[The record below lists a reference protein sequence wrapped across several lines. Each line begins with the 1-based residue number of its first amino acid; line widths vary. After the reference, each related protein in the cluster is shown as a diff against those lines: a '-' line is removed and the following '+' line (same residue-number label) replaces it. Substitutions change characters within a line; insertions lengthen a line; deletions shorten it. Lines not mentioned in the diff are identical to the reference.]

1 MSNLNIIVKNK
12 EKKKH
17 IKTIHKLDEKCK
29 NDIKISEEICK
40 NIPFFYTYFNPI
52 IKSEIIKLA
61 IVDEENE
68 IIDTNF
74 KINNN
79 HNHNSYNVT
88 NKIDDVLIWKKN
100 KSEYKEFHLFFMEL
114 KTPQDIIVYLIDS
127 YKELL
132 DSIKILNMHKICY
145 FDLKMDK
152 IVFDK
157 FEKPV
162 LFDFEEAIHY
172 DDIKFLNSYIPNY
185 YVWSLEAIVIH
196 FLKDSDC
203 KSISRANIESIC
215 KSYIIKNKA
224 LAFFPENYIVSYYK
238 KCVESLLKYINMPKE
253 DIIKKMCK
261 HIDTWDNYSLSIIYL
276 QLLYILRIN
285 MDIKVVDNC
294 GFFKFFSLH
303 LFSQINPNPEKRP
316 NIIETYNSFNNIF
329 IENIDWFSLSENLNR
344 EIFDGFIHSLIDNIN
359 HVSNILL

>member
-12 EKKKH
+12 EKKKN
-17 IKTIHKLDEKCK
+17 IKTIRKLDEKCK
-29 NDIKISEEICK
+29 NDIKISKEICN

-61 IVDEENE
+61 MVDEENE
-68 IIDTNF
+68 IIDTDFYNNG
-74 KINNN
+74 IN
-79 HNHNSYNVT
+79 
-88 NKIDDVLIWKKN
+88 KELDDVLIWKKN
-100 KSEYKEFHLFFMEL
+100 KSDYKEFHIFFMEL
-114 KTPQDIIVYLIDS
+114 KKPQDIIVYLIDS

-132 DSIKILNMHKICY
+132 DSIKILNIHKICY

-172 DDIKFLNSYIPNY
+172 DDIKFLNNYIPNY
-185 YVWSLEAIVIH
+185 YVWTLEAIVIH

-224 LAFFPENYIVSYYK
+224 LAFFPEKYIVSYYK

-253 DIIKKMCK
+253 NIITNLCK

-285 MDIKVVDNC
+285 MDVKVVDNS

-303 LFSQINPNPEKRP
+303 LFSQINPDPEKRP

-359 HVSNILL
+359 HVSQILLNS

>member
-1 MSNLNIIVKNK
+1 MSNLNMIVKNK

-17 IKTIHKLDEKCK
+17 IKTIRKLDEKCK

-68 IIDTNF
+68 IIDTDF
-74 KINNN
+74 NNN
-79 HNHNSYNVT
+79 PYNVT

-100 KSEYKEFHLFFMEL
+100 KSEYKEFHVFFMEL
-114 KTPQDIIVYLIDS
+114 KKPQDIIVYLIDS

-132 DSIKILNMHKICY
+132 ESIKILNMHKICY

-172 DDIKFLNSYIPNY
+172 DNIKFLNSYIPNY
-185 YVWSLEAIVIH
+185 YIWTLEATVIH
-196 FLKDSDC
+196 FLKDSEC

-215 KSYIIKNKA
+215 K
-224 LAFFPENYIVSYYK
+224 NYI
-238 KCVESLLKYINMPKE
+238 
-253 DIIKKMCK
+253 
-261 HIDTWDNYSLSIIYL
+261 
-276 QLLYILRIN
+276 
-285 MDIKVVDNC
+285 
-294 GFFKFFSLH
+294 FKF
-303 LFSQINPNPEKRP
+303 
-316 NIIETYNSFNNIF
+316 IIA
-329 IENIDWFSLSENLNR
+329 L
-344 EIFDGFIHSLIDNIN
+344 
-359 HVSNILL
+359 